1 MSDESLRQDFDG
13 CFTLYK
19 IFVKQY
25 SANKIKSLDIA
36 EASTNNA
43 SGNKSV
49 TFPPEGLY
57 LDSNE
62 WYALSKN
69 ETYKTLNRHRNT
81 NGGNNPTK
89 SVGQTD
95 SGGGGTN
102 GTCKS

>member
-19 IFVKQY
+19 NFVKQY

-49 TFPPEGLY
+49 TFPPEDLY
-57 LDSNE
+57 YDSNE
-62 WYALSKN
+62 WYTLSNN
-69 ETYKTLNRHRNT
+69 ETYKALNRHRNT
-81 NGGNNPTK
+81 NGGKNPTK

-95 SGGGGTN
+95 SGGGSTN
-102 GTCKS
+102 GKCKS